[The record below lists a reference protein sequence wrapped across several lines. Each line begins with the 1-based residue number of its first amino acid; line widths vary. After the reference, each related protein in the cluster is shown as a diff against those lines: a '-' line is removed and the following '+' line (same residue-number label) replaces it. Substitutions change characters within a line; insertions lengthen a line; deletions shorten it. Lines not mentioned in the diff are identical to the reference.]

1 MSNKKLTVKQW
12 CDQQVAEGKE
22 LFIKWEGGN
31 DSGYVYF
38 EIDGETVENE
48 YTEQLVNYCYD
59 TLDYGSWA
67 GDFDANG
74 EAIYDPATGSF
85 TGIDYYRESSTVPVK
100 IDAILTIPKDLWFER
115 LEINIEDYD
124 SGSDVNVDVRFIV
137 NNGFTTENHQTT
149 ATELGEQFGGE
160 ITEAID
166 TNLCE
171 DDVRGVWFNESYT
184 PANLNKDAEGN
195 YVIEIE
201 DIEIGT
207 YETDE
212 KDVTIFVND
221 ENNEDEEEA

>member
-22 LFIKWEGGN
+22 LCIKWEGGN

-38 EIDGETVENE
+38 EVDGNTVENE
-48 YTEQLVNYCYD
+48 YTERLTDYCYD
-59 TLDYGSWA
+59 ELDYGSWA

-74 EAIYDPATGSF
+74 EAIYDPETGSF
-85 TGIDYYRESSTVPVK
+85 TGVDYYRESSTTPVK
-100 IDAILTIPKDLWFER
+100 VGAILTIPKDLWFER
-115 LEINIEDYD
+115 LEINVEEYD
-124 SGSDVNVDVRFIV
+124 KGSDINVDIKFIV
-137 NNGFTTENHQTT
+137 NNGFTTENHATT
-149 ATELGEQFGGE
+149 AKELEEQFSGE

-166 TNLCE
+166 TNLSE

-201 DIEIGT
+201 DIDVGT

-212 KDVTIFVND
+212 KDVTISVND
-221 ENNEDEEEA
+221 EDNEDE